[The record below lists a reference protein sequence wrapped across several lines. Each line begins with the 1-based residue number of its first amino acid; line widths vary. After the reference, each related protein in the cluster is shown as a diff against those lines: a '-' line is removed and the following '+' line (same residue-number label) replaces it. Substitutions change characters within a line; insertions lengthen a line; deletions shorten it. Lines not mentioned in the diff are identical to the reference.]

1 MAAVNLWL
9 LFFFLFRAS
18 YLPSRTLVH
27 VRTFAGRFAAGFDD
41 VCSRIS
47 LNEKDHQFM
56 GEESTFEET
65 GGGEAADADT
75 IGTSPTWVIDP
86 LDGTTNFVHGYP
98 LFCVSIALAVD
109 G

>member
-1 MAAVNLWL
+1 MTCVRVN
-9 LFFFLFRAS
+9 
-18 YLPSRTLVH
+18 
-27 VRTFAGRFAAGFDD
+27 
-41 VCSRIS
+41 S
-47 LNEKDHQFM
+47 LEEKGHQFM
-56 GEESTFEET
+56 GEESTFEEA
-65 GGGEAADADT
+65 GGMETVDADT